1 MTPSNGTQREV
12 TVMVNGR
19 PYKVACS
26 PEEEDRL
33 RNLAASLDRRVGE
46 LAKSF
51 GQVGEGQ
58 LLVVAGLLLAD
69 ELDEMTQRASRKDP
83 EEERAAQLV
92 ESLALRVEKLAAQLE
107 GA

>member
-12 TVMVNGR
+12 TLTVNGR
-19 PYKVACS
+19 AYKVACS
-26 PEEEDRL
+26 PGEEDRL
-33 RNLAASLDRRVGE
+33 RTLAEALDRRVSE

-58 LLVVAGLLLAD
+58 LLVVAGLLLVD
-69 ELDEMTQRASRKDP
+69 ELDELKQRSRKEP
-83 EEERAAQLV
+83 EEERAAQLI

>member
-12 TVMVNGR
+12 TVTVNGR

-26 PEEEDRL
+26 PEEEERL
-33 RNLAASLDRRVGE
+33 KQLAAALDRRVTE
-46 LAKSF
+46 LTKSF

-58 LLVVAGLLLAD
+58 LLVVAGLLLVD
-69 ELDEMTQRASRKDP
+69 ELDELKQRAAGKDP
-83 EEERAAQLV
+83 DEERAAQLV
-92 ESLALRVEKLAAQLE
+92 ESLAMRVERLAAQLE